1 MIAVTQANGSKQFVC
16 RSTCIFVLSVIVAVG
31 QTAFAQNVDAHT
43 ALNPIASII
52 SVPFQN
58 NVNFGVGADDK
69 AQDVLILQP
78 VIPFRISKNWNLVSR
93 WITPLVVQ
101 PRLSPSLGSATGLG
115 NMQPQFYLTPA
126 YAGKFI
132 WGAGPQFFLPTAG
145 GNTLGVNKWGGGP
158 ALAALTIQG
167 PWIAGA
173 LVNNVWAGSGPRR
186 VNQLTFNPFVY
197 YNFSRGWYLISSPV
211 MTEQW
216 AAKSGNRLT
225 VPLGGGFGRL
235 FRIDRL
241 PANARMQVFRNAV
254 RPDFTA
260 GWTAQFQIQFLFPR
274 GTAHRS

>member
-1 MIAVTQANGSKQFVC
+1 MTKP
-16 RSTCIFVLSVIVAVG
+16 STYLSILAIIIAVG
-31 QTAFAQNVDAHT
+31 QPSFAQSVDAHT
-43 ALNPIASII
+43 ALNPIAKIV

-78 VIPFRISKNWNLVSR
+78 VIPFRVSKNWDLVTR
-93 WITPLVVQ
+93 WITPFVVQ

-115 NMQPQFYLTPA
+115 NLQPQFYFTPA

-145 GNTLGVNKWGGGP
+145 GKTLGVNKWGGGP
-158 ALAALTIQG
+158 ALAGLITQG

-173 LVNNVWAGSGPRR
+173 LINNVWAGTGPRR

-197 YNFSRGWYLISSPV
+197 YNFPKGWYLLSSPV
-211 MTEQW
+211 MTSQW
-216 AAKSGNRLT
+216 AAKPGNRRT
-225 VPLGGGFGRL
+225 VPFGGGFGRL
-235 FRIDRL
+235 FRIDTT
-241 PANARMQVFRNAV
+241 PTNARVQVFRNAV

-260 GWTAQFQIQFLFPR
+260 GWTAQFQIQFLFPKA
-274 GTAHRS
+274 TAHHS